1 FILVLAARS
10 SAAPVADNR
19 APGTIRM
26 AEGLE
31 HIVKTVAQLT
41 ERFQSAEQAQALR
54 RTFAEHPDLAR
65 DPVMRF
71 RLAGA
76 LLNSGRNLEG
86 LAEFDALERLSAEQG
101 TPVSGANKLT
111 LRLDQALCYLREA
124 ERLNCLSNHN
134 ADSCLF
140 PLRGGGID
148 LWQGRCGRG
157 IGVLDNPLAKF
168 RDNLA

>member
-1 FILVLAARS
+1 MQLIVQACPLAAVAIFILVLAARS

-19 APGTIRM
+19 APGTIRI
-26 AEGLE
+26 AERLE
-31 HIVKTVAQLT
+31 QIVKTVDPLT
-41 ERFQSAEQAQALR
+41 ARFQSAEQAQALR

-86 LAEFDALERLSAEQG
+86 LAEFDALERLSAEQA

-111 LRLDQALCYLREA
+111 LRLEQALCYLREA
-124 ERLNCLSNHN
+124 ERLNCLSN
-134 ADSCLF
+134 
-140 PLRGGGID
+140 
-148 LWQGRCGRG
+148 
-157 IGVLDNPLAKF
+157 
-168 RDNLA
+168 